1 MKALFVIFLS
11 SALLFSGSAAAEP
24 SSAAMISDFRLKH
37 GEGRVTMDAT
47 LVRIALEQAKAMAAK
62 DTLDH
67 DVLGPFSS
75 RVAPAK
81 AGRAGETI
89 AVDYAGFE
97 KPREKSV
104 DSVRPPR
111 QLP

>member
-11 SALLFSGSAAAEP
+11 SALLFSGWAAAES

-47 LVRIALEQAKAMAAK
+47 LVRIALQQAKAMAAK

-67 DVLGPFSS
+67 DVLGSFSS
-75 RVAPAK
+75 RISPAT
-81 AGRAGETI
+81 AGREAENI
-89 AVDYAGFE
+89 AYGDCRFE
-97 KPREKSV
+97 KTLGPC
-104 DSVRPPR
+104 
-111 QLP
+111 